1 MGKEIAGR
9 IPVGE
14 GLAPPALTEDA
25 STESK
30 TNQTKDLGVLGD
42 PLEVAQFALCKRK
55 FLESFVERQVFI
67 GVILP
72 KRFVSFF
79 AFPEVASYKGAV
91 TKWIAQKESSLVRGI
106 TPEQLS
112 PIAGRPIYAFKP
124 FVTSWL
130 DIELP
135 ED

>member
-1 MGKEIAGR
+1 LRWKRSAEKGKNLGSVSMV
-9 IPVGE
+9 VGE
-14 GLAPPALTEDA
+14 LLEFTE
-25 STESK
+25 
-30 TNQTKDLGVLGD
+30 
-42 PLEVAQFALCKRK
+42 FALYERK
-55 FLESFVERQVFI
+55 PLAKFVEHKVFI
-67 GVILP
+67 GVVLP
-72 KRFVSFF
+72 ERLVSFF
-79 AFPEVASYKGAV
+79 AFPEVASYIGTL
-91 TKWIAQKESSLVRGI
+91 TKWIAHKESSLVRGI

>member
-1 MGKEIAGR
+1 MAI
-9 IPVGE
+9 GE
-14 GLAPPALTEDA
+14 
-25 STESK
+25 
-30 TNQTKDLGVLGD
+30 
-42 PLEVAQFALCKRK
+42 PLEVTEIALCKREP
-55 FLESFVERQVFI
+55 LAEFVERQIFLGI
-67 GVILP
+67 ILP
-72 KRFVSFF
+72 ERFISFF
-79 AFPEVASYKGAV
+79 AFPEVASHVGAV
-91 TKWIAQKESSLVRGI
+91 TEWIAQKESSLVRGI

>member
-1 MGKEIAGR
+1 LRGKRSAEKSKNPRCVSVVI
-9 IPVGE
+9 GE
-14 GLAPPALTEDA
+14 
-25 STESK
+25 
-30 TNQTKDLGVLGD
+30 
-42 PLEVAQFALCKRK
+42 PLEVAEFALCKRK
-55 FLESFVERQVFI
+55 FLEPFVERQVCI
-67 GVILP
+67 GVVSP
-72 KRFVSFF
+72 ERFISFF
-79 AFPEVASYKGAV
+79 AFPEVASYISAL
-91 TKWIAQKESSLVRGI
+91 TEWITQKESSLVRGI